1 MRPELYI
8 TDLLFRHDCV
18 IVPELGAFISRSL
31 PAEIAPSTHMFRPA
45 RKQVAFNA
53 SLQQSDGLLYN
64 YVARINACSF
74 ESARRMVDQALA
86 QWKKDLAEGKKIRLE
101 HIGQLYRSENGA
113 LQFVPAL
120 ESNFLLSSY
129 GMGIFH
135 VPAVESVQA
144 KAAPAVTSAV
154 ASTNQATQAPSI
166 APDIAIRHRQS
177 WHGWKWAA
185 VLVPLMTLS
194 GLGWWQRQ
202 EIRAAIDS
210 YSSIGPALFITEE
223 PAESVEPA
231 IEFEGVQGLKT
242 KSMIPFGGDSATKLP
257 AKETAATPIA
267 APEKK
272 QPQELNRTATLP
284 QKKQP
289 VKVEESTSHLN
300 SSSYFIVVGSFK
312 EASNTQK
319 MIGQLRSRGFDAVV
333 APGQGL
339 QRVAAA
345 HFSTREEAQEALKT
359 IQQQVEAGAWIYR
372 P

>member
-31 PAEIAPSTHMFRPA
+31 PAEIAASTHMFRPA

-53 SLQQSDGLLYN
+53 SLTQSDGLLYN

-74 ESARRMVDQALA
+74 ETARLMVDQALA
-86 QWKKDLAEGKKIRLE
+86 QWKKELAEGKKIRLE
-101 HIGQLYRSENGA
+101 HIGQLYRAEQGT

-135 VPAVESVQA
+135 VPAIETPLA
-144 KAAPAVTSAV
+144 TKAPAAKVTEA
-154 ASTNQATQAPSI
+154 ASI
-166 APDIAIRHRQS
+166 APDVAIRQRQS
-177 WHGWKWAA
+177 WQSWKWAA
-185 VLVPLMTLS
+185 VLVPLMTIS

-202 EIRAAIDS
+202 EIQAAIDS

-223 PAESVEPA
+223 PAETLVPTA
-231 IEFEGVQGLKT
+231 EFEGVQGLKT
-242 KSMIPFGGDSATKLP
+242 KSMIPFGGDSASKLATK
-257 AKETAATPIA
+257 EAA
-267 APEKK
+267 EKPVARPVK
-272 QPQELNRTATLP
+272 TLP
-284 QKKQP
+284 QEPKRTAALPEKVLP
-289 VKVEESTSHLN
+289 VKVVNAEQPL
-300 SSSYFIVVGSFK
+300 SSSNYFIVVGSFR
-312 EASNTQK
+312 ETANTQK

-345 HFSTREEAQEALKT
+345 HFNSREEAQEALKS
-359 IQQQVEAGAWIYR
+359 IQQQVEASAWIYR